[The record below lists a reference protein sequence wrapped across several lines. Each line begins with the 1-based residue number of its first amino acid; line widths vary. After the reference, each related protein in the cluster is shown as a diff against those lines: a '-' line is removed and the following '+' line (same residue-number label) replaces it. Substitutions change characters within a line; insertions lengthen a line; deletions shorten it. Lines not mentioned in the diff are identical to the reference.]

1 MATGIVDYLLKTGR
15 AKLQTHKCYDFLEV
29 ARPDFDL
36 VAVEKILDKF
46 HFSIA
51 RMNDFY
57 FAIDFGR
64 PRHT

>member
-36 VAVEKILDKF
+36 VAVRSK
-46 HFSIA
+46 SVV
-51 RMNDFY
+51 
-57 FAIDFGR
+57 
-64 PRHT
+64 

>member
-36 VAVEKILDKF
+36 VAVEKILDKC
-46 HFSIA
+46 
-51 RMNDFY
+51 
-57 FAIDFGR
+57 GW
-64 PRHT
+64 PRKLDNLTWCKMPVN